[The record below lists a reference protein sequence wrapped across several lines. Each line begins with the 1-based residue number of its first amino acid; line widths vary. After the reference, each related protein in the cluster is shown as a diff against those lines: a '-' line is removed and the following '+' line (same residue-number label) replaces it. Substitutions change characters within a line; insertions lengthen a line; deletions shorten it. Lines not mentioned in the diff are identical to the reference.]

1 VSDYELLV
9 KRVGL
14 TGLASLVV
22 ALGPIIVLPILTK
35 ILTIQEYGIWSL
47 IVVTASFVPM
57 LVLLGLP
64 NSMVR
69 FLAPV
74 KNKDEIREGYYSIA
88 LAVLSADLVV
98 SLFLLLFAQMIAANL
113 LSNNRTVALLLPL
126 ITFVA
131 AYNYLPQTYFRTFQQ
146 AKRYSTVSLLQ
157 AFSYVILVAAFVV
170 LGLGLTGAAFA
181 YLINLL
187 LIALLSTYYVL
198 RDIGVAMP
206 SFAKLG
212 AYLKYGLPLVP
223 SSLSSWALSVS
234 DRYIITFFL
243 SVAWVGYYSPG
254 YQLGWT
260 ISLLATPFTILVPT
274 ALYEHFDANRIA
286 EVKTIMRY
294 SVKYFLAVAVPAAFV
309 FSVLSKP
316 ILLVLTTPAIAT
328 NGYLITPFTALSS
341 VLFGVWGIIVT
352 VLTFEKR
359 TRIIGTIWILGAVL
373 NIGLNLALVPYF
385 GIMAAAVTTL
395 LGYGF
400 VLGVTAFYAARQMRL
415 DVDFGFIFKSISASI
430 VISSFALVWHA
441 SGFLNISA
449 LIVICAAAYTAILF
463 VLKGFTAS
471 EIRFF
476 SGILARQR

>member
-1 VSDYELLV
+1 VSNYDLLV
-9 KRVGL
+9 KRIGL
-14 TGLASLVV
+14 TGLATFVVSLS
-22 ALGPIIVLPILTK
+22 PIVLLPILTK

-88 LAVLSADLVV
+88 LVVLGADVVV
-98 SLFLLLFAQMIAANL
+98 SLFLLLFVQSIAANL
-113 LSNNRTVALLLPL
+113 LGNNRTVALLLPL

-131 AYNYLPQTYFRTFQQ
+131 AYNYVPQTYFRTFQQ
-146 AKRYSTVSLLQ
+146 AKRYSIVSFLQ
-157 AFSYVILVAAFVV
+157 AISYVVLVAALVV
-170 LGLGLTGAAFA
+170 VGLGLTGAAFA

-187 LIALLSTYYVL
+187 LVALISTYYVL
-198 RDIGVAMP
+198 RDIGVTMP
-206 SFAKLG
+206 SFVKLK

-223 SSLSSWALSVS
+223 SSLSSWMLSVS
-234 DRYIITFFL
+234 DRYIITYFL

-274 ALYEHFDANRIA
+274 ALYEHYDANRMA

-316 ILLVLTTPAIAT
+316 ILLVLTTPAIAL
-328 NGYLITPFTALSS
+328 NSYLITPFTALSA
-341 VLFGVWGIIVT
+341 VLFGVWSIIVT

-359 TRIIGTIWILGAVL
+359 SALIGTIWIFAGVL
-373 NIGLNLALVPYF
+373 NIGLNLVLVPYF
-385 GIMAAAVTTL
+385 GIIAAAVTTL

-400 VLGVTAFYAARQMRL
+400 IFGVTAVYSSRHMKL
-415 DVDFGFIFKSISASI
+415 DVDFGFILKSIVASI
-430 VISSFALVWHA
+430 AISSFVLVWHA
-441 SGFLNISA
+441 SGFLSVSA
-449 LIVICAAAYTAILF
+449 LIVTCAAAYTAIMF
-463 VLKGFTAS
+463 ILKGFTAS

-476 SGILARQR
+476 SGILARGR